1 MGNVWCIH
9 YYEYAAKIQYN
20 DRDLDLEPCH
30 IGICEPYS
38 SIRYH
43 SIRTDENCHFCFN
56 FQLMGNAS
64 SDQWK
69 IPLLIPKVH
78 RVFSGIAPR
87 LKRAIDIYIE
97 SPLDAEVELW
107 SILLALSDKQISL
120 GMEQV
125 DTLDQRRVRD
135 ACSLIE
141 SGLNGAI
148 YAEVIAETL
157 EISVSQLG
165 RIFKRR
171 LGCPVA
177 TYIRRRRVQLA
188 HELLCYSEEPIQEVA
203 TRVGVPD
210 LANFNR
216 MLKREFK
223 LSPREI
229 RERKNGLSVREL
241 D

>member
-1 MGNVWCIH
+1 
-9 YYEYAAKIQYN
+9 
-20 DRDLDLEPCH
+20 
-30 IGICEPYS
+30 
-38 SIRYH
+38 
-43 SIRTDENCHFCFN
+43 
-56 FQLMGNAS
+56 MGNAS